1 MKLST
6 LKPFASSR
14 DLFFPFTNNA
24 FGSLFNDG
32 VVPAQEFFKPGANI
46 LETETG
52 FELHLALPGMK
63 KEEVKIDLNE
73 NTLTIS
79 GERNFQKEETKGT
92 WHYNEIRQGKF
103 SRSFVLP
110 EGILH
115 DAIEANFADG
125 ILEIKLPKAE
135 PKQAKTIEIK

>member
-1 MKLST
+1 
-6 LKPFASSR
+6 
-14 DLFFPFTNNA
+14 
-24 FGSLFNDG
+24 
-32 VVPAQEFFKPGANI
+32 
-46 LETETG
+46 
-52 FELHLALPGMK
+52 MK

-115 DAIEANFADG
+115 DAIEANFTDG